1 MSRRELP
8 AWRGHSR
15 RCLSAARILLAACL
29 AGLGILYPGGT
40 TLADVTGITPLPKP
54 LTVADFHD
62 FDPKLAEIGRLLFY
76 DPVLSGNRNISCG
89 TCHHHDLASGD
100 GLALGVGEGGSGLG
114 VRRTTGQGA
123 GRIEKRVPRNAPGL
137 FNLGAR
143 EIRIM
148 FHDGRLSID
157 DIFGNGFNS
166 PAEEYLPEGLK
177 GILAA
182 QALFP
187 LTSETEMA
195 GNPEENKIAGAAYDR
210 IDHVWP
216 LLVERVRGIA
226 GYVEQFSAADPEI
239 GGPGD
244 LNIVH
249 IANALGDFINSE
261 WRSTDSGFDRYL
273 AGDNSAL
280 GPEARAG
287 MELFY
292 GKAGCATCHSGKLM
306 SDQGFHALALPHFG
320 PGRTR
325 RFDPYVRDVGRMAE
339 SDRLEDAYRFR
350 TPMLRNVALT
360 GPWGHNG
367 AYATLEGIV
376 RHHLDPVAALDAWRP
391 DMVRLP
397 ADERLAKV
405 DFIALDDSRERA
417 RLKARVDVEPVALSD
432 QEVNALVAFLEALTG
447 EARGRLGRP
456 ARVPGGLPVD

>member
-1 MSRRELP
+1 MDGKRRPGWSGEEPRGSGFRRALIAAAVVVMATLP
-8 AWRGHSR
+8 AVEAF
-15 RCLSAARILLAACL
+15 SAQ
-29 AGLGILYPGGT
+29 
-40 TLADVTGITPLPKP
+40 DLPPP
-54 LTVADFHD
+54 LTEADFHE
-62 FDPKLAEIGRLLFY
+62 FDPRLAQIGRLLFY

-100 GLALGVGEGGSGLG
+100 GLALGVGEGGEGLG
-114 VRRTTGQGA
+114 SKRSTGRGA
-123 GRIEKRVPRNAPGL
+123 DLIEKRVPRNAPGL

-143 EIRIM
+143 EIRVL
-148 FHDGRLSID
+148 FHDGRLSIE

-166 PAEEYLPEGLK
+166 PAEEYLPKGLK

-187 LTSETEMA
+187 LASETEMA

-210 IDHVWP
+210 IDYVWP
-216 LLVERVRGIA
+216 LLVERVRAIPAYLDMFRG
-226 GYVEQFSAADPEI
+226 ADPLVETA
-239 GGPGD
+239 GD
-244 LNIVH
+244 LTIVH

-261 WRSTDSGFDRYL
+261 WRSMDSGFDRYL
-273 AGDNSAL
+273 AGDAAAL
-280 GPEARAG
+280 SGKARAG

-292 GKAGCATCHSGKLM
+292 GKAKCATCHSGPLM
-306 SDQGFHALALPHFG
+306 TDQDFHALALPHFG

-376 RHHLDPVAALDAWRP
+376 RHHLDPVSALDAWTP
-391 DMVRLP
+391 EMVELP
-397 ADERLAKV
+397 VDNRLAGV
-405 DFIALDDSRERA
+405 DFIAFEDNRERE
-417 RLKARVDVEPVALSD
+417 RLRSRVDIEPVGLADGEIL
-432 QEVNALVAFLEALTG
+432 QLVAFLEALTG
-447 EARGRLGRP
+447 EAKGRLGRP
-456 ARVPGGLPVD
+456 ASVPSGLPVD

>member
-1 MSRRELP
+1 MSGKELP
-8 AWRGHSR
+8 DR
-15 RCLSAARILLAACL
+15 RSDVPRHLAAGRTLLAAALLGL
-29 AGLGILYPGGT
+29 AGPVASAT
-40 TLADVTGITPLPKP
+40 AASVTPLPEP
-54 LTVADFHD
+54 LREADFHD
-62 FDPKLAEIGRLLFY
+62 YDPGLAKIGRLLFY

-100 GLALGVGEGGSGLG
+100 GLALGVGEGGVGLG
-114 VRRTTGQGA
+114 LKRTTGVGA
-123 GRIEKRVPRNAPGL
+123 DRIEKRVPRNASAL

-143 EIRIM
+143 EIRVL

-210 IDHVWP
+210 IDYVWP
-216 LLVERVRGIA
+216 LLVERVRGIDA
-226 GYVEQFSAADPEI
+226 YLEQFREVEPHLR
-239 GGPGD
+239 GPGD
-244 LNIVH
+244 LTIVH

-261 WRSTDSGFDRYL
+261 WRSMDSAFDRYL
-273 AGDNSAL
+273 AGDSVAL
-280 GPEARAG
+280 GPAARAG

-292 GKAGCATCHSGKLM
+292 GKAQCASCHAGKLM
-306 SDQGFHALALPHFG
+306 SDQEFHALALPHFG

-339 SDRLEDAYRFR
+339 SDRLEDAYSFR
-350 TPMLRNVALT
+350 TPMLRNVVLT

-376 RHHLDPVAALDAWRP
+376 RHHLDPGAALDGWTP
-391 DMVRLP
+391 EMVELP
-397 ADERLAKV
+397 PDERFAGV
-405 DFIALDDSRERA
+405 DFISFDDRRERE
-417 RLKARVDVEPVALSD
+417 RLRARVDIEPVALSD
-432 QEVNALVAFLEALTG
+432 REVSDLIAFLGALTG
-447 EARGRLGRP
+447 EANGRLGRP
-456 ARVPGGLPVD
+456 TAVPSGLPLD

>member
-1 MSRRELP
+1 MQRCI
-8 AWRGHSR
+8 GIV
-15 RCLSAARILLAACL
+15 RCLLVAAPFAVGAVAPAEATERL
-29 AGLGILYPGGT
+29 
-40 TLADVTGITPLPKP
+40 PLPGP
-54 LTVADFHD
+54 LREADFHD
-62 FDPKLAEIGRLLFY
+62 FDAKLAEIGRLLFY

-100 GLALGVGEGGSGLG
+100 GLALGVGEGGVGLG
-114 VRRTTGQGA
+114 SKRTTGQGA
-123 GRIEKRVPRNAPGL
+123 DQIEKRVPRNASAL

-143 EIRIM
+143 EIRVM

-166 PAEEYLPEGLK
+166 PAEEYLPDGLK
-177 GILAA
+177 GLLAA

-210 IDHVWP
+210 IDYVWP

-226 GYVEQFSAADPEI
+226 DYVEQFSRADPDI

-244 LNIVH
+244 LGIAH

-261 WRSTDSGFDRYL
+261 WRSTDSAFDRYL
-273 AGDNSAL
+273 AGDAAAL
-280 GPEARAG
+280 GPEVQAG

-292 GKAGCATCHSGKLM
+292 GKAGCASCHSGKLM
-306 SDQGFHALALPHFG
+306 SDQDFHALALPHFG

-367 AYATLEGIV
+367 AYGTLEGIV
-376 RHHLDPVAALDAWRP
+376 RHHLDPVSALDGWAP
-391 DMVRLP
+391 DMVQLP
-397 ADERLAKV
+397 EDDRFARV
-405 DFIALDDSRERA
+405 DFISFDDRRERA
-417 RLKARVDVEPVALSD
+417 RLRSRVDIEPVALSD
-432 QEVNALVAFLEALTG
+432 HEVGALVAFLEALTG
-447 EARGRLGRP
+447 ESKGRLGRP
-456 ARVPGGLPVD
+456 DSVPSGLAVD